1 MEKYKILLE
10 LALHRYDEINRRNE
24 IIDDK
29 NKSMIAFIGVMLTI
43 EFSAIPN
50 IIKTLNE
57 TTPNG
62 GRTLLFLGI
71 SSICCYFI
79 SIFYFISAVN
89 PIKKFKEAPA
99 MDELV
104 SSEKNDELDKIVAKN
119 IISLKKCVEKN
130 YDTVE
135 CKAKKS
141 KNGFDFLKYGVL
153 LTVMFIILFIL
164 LKWRW

>member
-1 MEKYKILLE
+1 MEKHKILLE
-10 LALHRYDEINRRNE
+10 LALHRYDEVNKRNE

-29 NKSMIAFIGVMLTI
+29 SKSMIAFIGVMLTI

-71 SSICCYFI
+71 ASTCCYLI

-89 PIKKFKEAPA
+89 PIKKFEEAPV

-104 SSEKNDELDKIVAKN
+104 SSGKNDELDEIVAKN

-130 YDTVE
+130 YNTVE
-135 CKAKKS
+135 CKAQRS
-141 KNGFDFLKYGVL
+141 KNGFDFLKYSVL

-164 LKWRW
+164 LKWR

>member
-10 LALHRYDEINRRNE
+10 LALHRYDEVNKRNE

-29 NKSMIAFIGVMLTI
+29 SKSMIAFIGVMLTI

-71 SSICCYFI
+71 ASTCCYLI
-79 SIFYFISAVN
+79 AIFYFISAVN
-89 PIKKFKEAPA
+89 PIKKFEEAPV

-104 SSEKNDELDKIVAKN
+104 SSGKKDELDEIVAKN
-119 IISLKKCVEKN
+119 VISLKECVEKN
-130 YDTVE
+130 HNTIE
-135 CKAKKS
+135 GKSQKS

-164 LKWRW
+164 LKWR

>member
-1 MEKYKILLE
+1 MEKHKILLE
-10 LALHRYDEINRRNE
+10 LALHRYDEVNERNE
-24 IIDDK
+24 IFDDK
-29 NKSMIAFIGVMLTI
+29 SKSMIAFIGVMLTI
-43 EFSAIPN
+43 EFSTIPS

-71 SSICCYFI
+71 ASTCCYLI

-89 PIKKFKEAPA
+89 PIKKFEETPV
-99 MDELV
+99 MDEL
-104 SSEKNDELDKIVAKN
+104 DEIVEKN

-130 YDTVE
+130 YNTVE
-135 CKAKKS
+135 CKAQRS

-164 LKWRW
+164 LKWR